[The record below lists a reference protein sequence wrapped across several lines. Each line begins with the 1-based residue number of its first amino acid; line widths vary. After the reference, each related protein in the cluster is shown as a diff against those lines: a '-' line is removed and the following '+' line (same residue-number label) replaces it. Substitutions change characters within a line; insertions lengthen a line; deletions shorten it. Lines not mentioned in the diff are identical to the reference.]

1 MNLNRLTWSI
11 LTALL
16 MMAISWLGLLNYLE
30 DPTITQ
36 LIIYGFYGLSTGF
49 LLFFNRKGLQPFSD
63 FFQIGFKHSIVV
75 TLLMTLFSYVFIQLH
90 PDLIEAS
97 AMQFSSALQQTNS
110 RTPTEIEREVKLY
123 TEGYPT
129 MLVSRTIFGYLIVG
143 SLVTAISSFLLTLQ
157 KN

>member
-1 MNLNRLTWSI
+1 MNLNHLFWST

-30 DPTITQ
+30 DPTNTQ
-36 LIIYGFYGLSTGF
+36 LIIYGFYGLSTWF
-49 LLFFNRKGLQPFSD
+49 LLFFNRKGLKSFSE
-63 FFQIGFKHSIVV
+63 FFQVGFKHFVLI

-97 AMQFSSALQQTNS
+97 AVQFKSALQQTNS

-143 SLVTAISSFLLTLQ
+143 SLMTAISSFLLTFQ
-157 KN
+157 KK